1 MKLVFVFFLFPG
13 DDSYLSD
20 LCSYP
25 ARYAPSNSFMTAH
38 LCHSYSE
45 GSQNLF
51 LKKCFLFRSLISNF
65 SHHSDATWI
74 LVLPEPQLV
83 PVSSVS

>member
-1 MKLVFVFFLFPG
+1 MKVNSKLMVTNTMKKLMLKKRYKNMLRVFYFFKFPG

-45 GSQNLF
+45 GSLFFF
-51 LKKCFLFRSLISNF
+51 LKILFSIYKSNISF
-65 SHHSDATWI
+65 
-74 LVLPEPQLV
+74 
-83 PVSSVS
+83 